1 MTRLPSLNALRA
13 FEALGRTGSVRAA
26 AQELAVSPTVVS
38 RHVQNLELD
47 LGLDLVEPRGRGL
60 VLTAKGRSLHR
71 TVGQA
76 FDLLRRAVHEAR
88 PHRRDSLVIWCTPGV
103 ANRRLL
109 PLLPDLEQRLEPLD
123 VILQPT
129 LARPDFDRQEAD
141 VEIVYLAAFEPT
153 AHQRAELLA
162 SPRVHAVA
170 SPAFRARYA
179 VGCVQDLLA
188 MPLLHE
194 ESTAQWEAWFRAQ
207 GVAEIPALRGPR
219 LWHAHLAIEAA
230 RLGQGVALAN
240 SLLVEEDLAAGRLV
254 ELLPSDVV
262 LGGYFLVGPA
272 SHWRDPAVTTLR
284 GWLKG
289 ALRPAA
295 TRAEKATVAPK
306 N

>member
-26 AQELAVSPTVVS
+26 AEELAVSPTVVS
-38 RHVQNLELD
+38 RHVQNLEVD

-60 VLTAKGRSLHR
+60 ALTAQGRALYKP
-71 TVGQA
+71 VGQA

-88 PHRRDSLVIWCTPGV
+88 PHRRESLVIWCTPGV

-109 PLLPDLEQRLEPLD
+109 PLLPDLQTRLKPLD

-129 LARPDFDRQEAD
+129 LARPDFDREEAD
-141 VEIVYLAAFEPT
+141 VEIVYLHSFEPT
-153 AHQRAELLA
+153 ANRRAELLA
-162 SPRVHAVA
+162 SPCVHAVA
-170 SPAFRARYA
+170 SPAFRARYE
-179 VGCVQDLLA
+179 VGTAADLLA
-188 MPLLHE
+188 LPLVHE

-207 GVAEIPALRGPR
+207 GIAEVPALRGPR

-240 SLLVEEDLAAGRLV
+240 GLLVEEDLAAGRLV
-254 ELLPSDVV
+254 DLVPSDVV
-262 LGGYFLVGPA
+262 LGGYYLVGPA
-272 SHWRDPAVTTLR
+272 DHWRDPAITALR
-284 GWLKG
+284 TWLKEV
-289 ALRPAA
+289 LRPAA
-295 TRAEKATVAPK
+295 TRAEKATVAPR